1 MPVTC
6 TQIGQ
11 IRQDGVY
18 LQQFEKGGKVLANTR
33 SALKRIRSSARKRER
48 NQVFRSQAR
57 TFIKKTR
64 RLIAEGKT
72 GEARQEAQLAI
83 SALDKAAEKGVIHK
97 NKAARYKSRLMR
109 RLNQTA
115 SAANQSAQ

>member
-1 MPVTC
+1 M
-6 TQIGQ
+6 
-11 IRQDGVY
+11 
-18 LQQFEKGGKVLANTR
+18 ANTR
-33 SALKRIRSSARKRER
+33 SAIKRIRSSARKRER

-64 RLIAEGKT
+64 RLIAERKT
-72 GEARQEAQLAI
+72 EEARQEAQLAI

-115 SAANQSAQ
+115 PEANQSAQ